1 MLTTSRPNI
10 IFQFPYLDRIARIQE
25 FTDEKVYKWVD
36 NYCKGAKDN
45 AIATAVKEYIGASS
59 HLLSLCRILVFCY
72 IVCDFLRSVIKR
84 DNSNG
89 IRLTDV

>member
-10 IFQFPYLDRIARIQE
+10 IFQFPDRIARIQE

-45 AIATAVKEYIGASS
+45 AIATAVKEYIGAGSQ
-59 HLLSLCRILVFCY
+59 LLSLCRIPVFCY
-72 IVCDFLRSVIKR
+72 IVCDFLRSVSKR